1 MPNGLW
7 NKADH
12 YRQLVDEC
20 VALAK
25 AATSNEIRAEHSAT
39 AEYYLH
45 LADVEANLAGQFGT
59 GLASLGQGGAS
70 WPEDASLDHLVGAGE
85 KWLPSNTIV
94 LENLLPIAFP
104 DNYSIL
110 FKKLRKRLG

>member
-25 AATSNEIRAEHSAT
+25 ASNSNEIRAEHYAT

-45 LADVEANLAGQFGT
+45 LADVASPTGTPRPRLYQEPTLLAPT
-59 GLASLGQGGAS
+59 
-70 WPEDASLDHLVGAGE
+70 H
-85 KWLPSNTIV
+85 
-94 LENLLPIAFP
+94 
-104 DNYSIL
+104 
-110 FKKLRKRLG
+110 

>member
-25 AATSNEIRAEHSAT
+25 AATSNEIRAEYNAT

-45 LADVEANLAGQFGT
+45 LADVEANLAGQ
-59 GLASLGQGGAS
+59 LSMYRRA
-70 WPEDASLDHLVGAGE
+70 
-85 KWLPSNTIV
+85 
-94 LENLLPIAFP
+94 
-104 DNYSIL
+104 
-110 FKKLRKRLG
+110 

>member
-1 MPNGLW
+1 MDIIRMFTCQATATLVRLGHYKAKSNAKWLW

-25 AATSNEIRAEHSAT
+25 ASNSNEIRAEHYAT

-45 LADVEANLAGQFGT
+45 LADVEANLTGQLST
-59 GLASLGQGGAS
+59 YWRA
-70 WPEDASLDHLVGAGE
+70 
-85 KWLPSNTIV
+85 
-94 LENLLPIAFP
+94 
-104 DNYSIL
+104 
-110 FKKLRKRLG
+110 

>member
-1 MPNGLW
+1 MDIIRMFTCQATASLVRLGHSEASRMPNGLW

-25 AATSNEIRAEHSAT
+25 AATSNEIRAEYNAT

-45 LADVEANLAGQFGT
+45 LADVEANLAGQ
-59 GLASLGQGGAS
+59 LSMYRRA
-70 WPEDASLDHLVGAGE
+70 
-85 KWLPSNTIV
+85 
-94 LENLLPIAFP
+94 
-104 DNYSIL
+104 
-110 FKKLRKRLG
+110 

>member
-25 AATSNEIRAEHSAT
+25 ASNSNEIRAEHYAT

-45 LADVEANLAGQFGT
+45 LADVEANLAGQ
-59 GLASLGQGGAS
+59 LSM
-70 WPEDASLDHLVGAGE
+70 WPGFAG
-85 KWLPSNTIV
+85 SG
-94 LENLLPIAFP
+94 
-104 DNYSIL
+104 
-110 FKKLRKRLG
+110 RG